1 MSGMNILSCECECGD
16 GCSCDV
22 EQVHM
27 SCGRE
32 RLEVHAELPEKGV
45 AGVTYFVGN
54 NTDGYVEY
62 VWNDGK
68 GFVKMGTAA
77 ATLIRQATLDMLG
90 LARLSTAAVL
100 STSNAGVVGMNAD
113 GQLLSV
119 KATAA
124 SFGTMRLSTDTE
136 LTTALGGD
144 TNTVGGYVG
153 MNANGQAVAMSATI
167 DRYGT
172 VRLGSRYQPTNTMPY
187 VVGIGASSNDGKRGQ
202 LAFNL
207 KPTQSDGS
215 PGCLVYTQVAGTGE
229 SDKQYEM
236 HVKEGSATQMGI
248 VKLLGSLSGYTEE
261 EINEKRNTHA
271 ASVGLVLDGI
281 ETFGEAFFTDTRL
294 EGYFENWALGKDLA
308 SQIWENE
315 EYRGAL
321 IEDIFG
327 RVSSSEDFKKFT
339 VATADAWLAE
349 VITPEYVSE
358 LFTDVVV
365 SKVREV
371 ADEHWTDDLD
381 EAISDAVTVEVAR
394 KTESAI
400 KAWMSDK
407 ENLSDVTDVVISSL
421 TDDIAESASEAS
433 VEYTK
438 GVFNGNNPILVDG
451 EQKYFDS
458 WASAK
463 IQALVNSQT
472 VGWETKLTALR
483 TEVLTK
489 VNTPL
494 ANCTLV
500 TFFNTNSMSTAFT
513 SGTRYYDLSGCR
525 YIQVVTAWG
534 WGNVVT
540 SNIMNSHIV
549 DLSLLQIGTN
559 DGRDRL
565 RCMAESYFR
574 GKHEDHRCVFNVGRA
589 ANGTQFFVQ
598 ITNQQDRDRI
608 VGIYGYAPSN

>member
-16 GCSCDV
+16 GCACEV

-32 RLEVHAELPEKGV
+32 RLEVHAALPEKGV

-90 LARLSTAAVL
+90 LARLSTANVL

-113 GQLLSV
+113 GQLLSA
-119 KATAA
+119 KASAA
-124 SFGTMRLSTDTE
+124 NFGTVRLATDTV

-144 TNTVGGYVG
+144 TNTVGGFVG
-153 MNANGQAVAMSATI
+153 MNANGQAVAMSATL

-172 VRLGSRYQPTNTMPY
+172 VRLGSKWQPTNTEPY
-187 VVGIGASSNDGKRGQ
+187 VVGIGASTNDGKKGQ

-215 PGCLVYTQVAGTGE
+215 PGCLTYTIVAGTTE
-229 SDKQYEM
+229 ANRQYEM
-236 HVKEGSATQMGI
+236 SVKEGSATQMGI
-248 VKLLGSLSGYTEE
+248 VKLLGSLNGYTEE
-261 EINEKRNTHA
+261 EIEAKRNTHA

-281 ETFGEAFFTDTRL
+281 ETFGTEFFTDGRI
-294 EGYFENWALGKDLA
+294 EGYFEKWALGKDLA

-315 EYRGAL
+315 EYRSVL
-321 IEDIFG
+321 LST
-327 RVSSSEDFKKFT
+327 VSEAVLESSTLSQFLVDKAHE
-339 VATADAWLAE
+339 WLTE
-349 VITPEYVSE
+349 TITDEYVHTMFSE
-358 LFTDVVV
+358 
-365 SKVREV
+365 EV
-371 ADEHWTDDLD
+371 LNKTQELVNAHWTDDLD
-381 EAISDAVTVEVAR
+381 EAISAAVTDEVAEQTPVAVEEYVSKPENVTKIASVVKDQVQVLVSQESSQAAVQYVEDVMNSR
-394 KTESAI
+394 KTIEI
-400 KAWMSDK
+400 
-407 ENLSDVTDVVISSL
+407 
-421 TDDIAESASEAS
+421 
-433 VEYTK
+433 
-438 GVFNGNNPILVDG
+438 DG
-451 EQKYFDS
+451 EAVAFADFVKERTD
-458 WASAK
+458 AGIA
-463 IQALVNSQT
+463 QT
-472 VGWETKLTALR
+472 VAELTEYVN
-483 TEVLTK
+483 TEIERFRTK
-489 VNTPL
+489 VDTPL
-494 ANCTLV
+494 ANSTLV
-500 TFFNTNSMSTAFT
+500 TFFTTNSMSTAFT
-513 SGTRYYDLSGCR
+513 SGTRYFDLSGCR

-534 WGNVVT
+534 WNNVVT
-540 SNIMNSHIV
+540 QNVMNSHIV
-549 DLSLLQIGTN
+549 DLALLQIGTN

-608 VGIYGYAPSN
+608 VGIYGYAPGN